1 MRRFFQFYLIAALLG
16 LLGWLFGFWSFGEM
30 LDVHLSLFA
39 LLFAGFVLLVILGL
53 IISVATDTQNVELLR
68 KRLYSRIPLWNLWL
82 RQRAARSA
90 ISLLNLQ
97 PTPHAAEL
105 VAETL
110 CCSMLGKRLRRQI
123 DDALT
128 SLSDQAC
135 RDAVV
140 GVWLN
145 SRHRRLTEFL
155 AQRRWIA
162 AAPMTARVV
171 SALQLGEIELLRQEE
186 AAIVEGLLPACAD
199 RDPAVAAAARDLLF
213 HLQRDEAKEALCR
226 LVIETDA
233 ALAREAVFA
242 LKYLPRNPSQ
252 RALFLFLTEQWE
264 QYEALDFDQQLLSAA
279 HRAAA
284 PELRQRI
291 AEMLRKAGRADF
303 LTVLVG
309 ADYVSRAREM
319 TDAEAGIM
327 IQMLAA
333 QQQWPRLWKLVFE
346 ISFAHSIEV
355 VRLLVANAWL
365 PENTDERGLF
375 EELRELA
382 NADISTEPEDARSA
396 LPLALPEATIRVH
409 GRINDFAFSPTQP
422 VLAFGTGNRKAALWN
437 FQRGEM
443 EEVIGGFAHSVGL
456 VTFAPTGELF
466 CAERSNAVDTPCN
479 LYCCQNGVLQPV
491 GQHAGSVTSIVIL
504 SDEQALSTGRD
515 ERIALWNY
523 QQPACIREQSLTF
536 WPRAAAI
543 SPDAQQIVLLHE
555 NIALFDIVDFQRKWQ
570 WWGDS
575 VGRCAIFLPGT
586 DSFVVG
592 KNNGS
597 VQAYRFASP
606 QDEPQPRLF
615 QAHSGRV
622 QGMAIHAASQ
632 TLITAGAEGTL
643 HFSNWAANQFLN
655 SLTHQEKKCTALY
668 ASPDG
673 AFLATGNHDNSMTL
687 WDIRVLDVPRLFTIP
702 LATASPDQL
711 IAIQELAVRPE
722 IPQHV
727 KRSLLFMQRVLQYRF
742 RFDIEIGD
750 IPSIKV
756 GEFDIEIE

>member
-16 LLGWLFGFWSFGEM
+16 LFGWLFGFWSFGEM
-30 LDVHLSLFA
+30 LDVHFALFG
-39 LLFAGFVLLVILGL
+39 LLFAGAVLLVLLGA
-53 IISVATDTQNVELLR
+53 IITAATDTQNVELLR
-68 KRLYSRIPLWNLWL
+68 KRLHSRIPLWNLWL
-82 RQRAARSA
+82 RRRAARSA
-90 ISLLNLQ
+90 MFLLNLQ

-110 CCSMLGKRLRRQI
+110 CCSMLGKRLCRQI

-145 SRHRRLTEFL
+145 SRHRRLAEFL

-162 AAPMTARVV
+162 AAPIAARVI

-186 AAIVEGLLPACAD
+186 AASVAGLLPACAD
-199 RDPAVAAAARDLLF
+199 RDPAIAAAARDLLF
-213 HLQRDEAKEALCR
+213 HLQRDDAKEALCR

-233 ALAREAVFA
+233 ALAREAAFA
-242 LKYLPRNPSQ
+242 LKYLPHNPSQ

-309 ADYVSRAREM
+309 ADYVSRAGEM

-333 QQQWPRLWKLVFE
+333 QQQWPRLWKLAFE
-346 ISFAHSIEV
+346 MSFMRSVEV
-355 VRLLVANAWL
+355 IRLLSENAWM
-365 PENTDERGLF
+365 PEHGDERSLF
-375 EELRELA
+375 DELRDLA
-382 NADISTEPEDARSA
+382 SAEIADAPDEARSA
-396 LPLALPEATIRVH
+396 LPLALPEATIHVR
-409 GRINDFAFSPTQP
+409 GRINDLAFSPTQP

-466 CAERSNAVDTPCN
+466 CAERSNSVDTPCN
-479 LYCCQNGVLQPV
+479 LYRCQNGVLQPI
-491 GQHAGSVTSIVIL
+491 GQHAGSVTSIAIL
-504 SDEQALSTGRD
+504 SEEQALSTGRD
-515 ERIALWNY
+515 ERIARWNY
-523 QQPACIREQSLTF
+523 QQPACIREQNLTF
-536 WPRAAAI
+536 WPRAAAV
-543 SPDAQQIVLLHE
+543 SPDARQIVLLHE
-555 NIALFDIVDFQRKWQ
+555 NIALFDMADFQRRWQ

-575 VGRCAIFLPGT
+575 VGRCAVFLPGT

-597 VQAYRFASP
+597 VQAYRFAPP

-615 QAHSGRV
+615 QAHTGRV
-622 QGMAIHAASQ
+622 QGMAIHAASK
-632 TLITAGAEGTL
+632 TLITAGAEGIL
-643 HFSNWAANQFLN
+643 HFSNWPTNQFIN
-655 SLTHQEKKCTALY
+655 SLTYQEKKCTALY
-668 ASPDG
+668 TSPDG
-673 AFLATGNHDNSMTL
+673 TFLATGHHDNSLTL

-711 IAIQELAVRPE
+711 VAIQELAVHAD
-722 IPQHV
+722 IPTRVQ
-727 KRSLLFMQRVLQYRF
+727 RSLQFMQRVLQYRF
-742 RFDIEIGD
+742 RFDIEIGEL
-750 IPSIKV
+750 PSIKV

>member
-30 LDVHLSLFA
+30 MDVHLSLLALAFA
-39 LLFAGFVLLVILGL
+39 IFVLLVILGS
-53 IISVATDTQNVELLR
+53 IMTAATDTQNVELLR
-68 KRLYSRIPLWNLWL
+68 KRLHSRIPLWNIWL
-82 RQRAARSA
+82 RRRAARSA
-90 ISLLNLQ
+90 IFLLNLQ
-97 PTPHAAEL
+97 PTPEAAAL
-105 VAETL
+105 AAETL
-110 CCSMLGKRLRRQI
+110 CCALLGIRLRRELG
-123 DDALT
+123 DALT
-128 SLSDQAC
+128 SLHEQGC

-145 SRHRRLTEFL
+145 TRHRRLTEFL

-162 AAPMTARVV
+162 AAPIAARVV
-171 SALQLGEIELLRQEE
+171 SALQLGEIERLRQEE

-199 RDPAVAAAARDLLF
+199 RDPVIATAARDMLF
-213 HLQRDEAKEALCR
+213 HLQRDDAKEALCR
-226 LVIETDA
+226 VVIETDA
-233 ALAREAVFA
+233 ALARDAAFA
-242 LKYLPRNPSQ
+242 SKYLPRNPGQ

-309 ADYVSRAREM
+309 ADYVSRAGEM
-319 TDAEAGIM
+319 TDAEAEIM

-333 QQQWPRLWKLVFE
+333 QRQWPRLWKLAFE
-346 ISFAHSIEV
+346 ISFMRSIAV
-355 VRLLVANAWL
+355 VRLLDANAWT
-365 PENTDERGLF
+365 PEHGDERGLF

-382 NADISTEPEDARSA
+382 NAEIADAPNEARSA

-422 VLAFGTGNRKAALWN
+422 VLAFGTGSRKAALWN
-437 FQRGEM
+437 FQRGAM
-443 EEVIGGFAHSVGL
+443 EQVIGGFAHSVGL
-456 VTFAPTGELF
+456 VAFAPNGELF
-466 CAERSNAVDTPCN
+466 CAERSNAVDTPCA
-479 LYCCQNGVLQPV
+479 LYRSQNGALQPI
-491 GQHAGSVTSIVIL
+491 GQHAGSVTSIAIL
-504 SDEQALSTGRD
+504 DDEQALSTGRD

-523 QQPACIREQSLTF
+523 QQPACVREQNLTF
-536 WPRAAAI
+536 WPRAAAM
-543 SPDAQQIVLLHE
+543 SPDARQIALLHE
-555 NIALFDIVDFQRKWQ
+555 HVALFDIADFQRRWQ
-570 WWGDS
+570 WWGES
-575 VGRCAIFLPGT
+575 VGRCAVFLPNS

-597 VQAYRFASP
+597 VQAYRFAPP

-615 QAHSGRV
+615 KAHDERV

-632 TLITAGAEGTL
+632 TLITAGSEGTL
-643 HFSNWAANQFLN
+643 HFSNWSSHQFLN
-655 SLTHQEKKCTALY
+655 SLTHQDKKFTALY

-673 AFLATGNHDNSMTL
+673 AFLATGHHDNSLTL
-687 WDIRVLDVPRLFTIP
+687 WDIRVLDVPRLFAIP

-711 IAIQELAVRPE
+711 IAIQELAVHSE
-722 IPQHV
+722 IPPRVQ
-727 KRSLLFMQRVLQYRF
+727 RSLLFMQRVLQYRF

-750 IPSIKV
+750 LPSIKV

>member
-30 LDVHLSLFA
+30 MDVHLSLLALAFA
-39 LLFAGFVLLVILGL
+39 IFVLLVILGS
-53 IISVATDTQNVELLR
+53 IITAATDTQNVELLR
-68 KRLYSRIPLWNLWL
+68 KRLHSRIPLWNIWL
-82 RQRAARSA
+82 RRRAARSA
-90 ISLLNLQ
+90 IFLLNLQ
-97 PTPHAAEL
+97 PTLDAATL

-110 CCSMLGKRLRRQI
+110 CCTLLGKRLRREI
-123 DDALT
+123 GDALT

-145 SRHRRLTEFL
+145 TRHRRLTDFL

-162 AAPMTARVV
+162 AAPVTARVV
-171 SALQLGEIELLRQEE
+171 SALQLGEIERLRQEE

-199 RDPAVAAAARDLLF
+199 RDAAIAAAAREMLF
-213 HLQRDEAKEALCR
+213 HLQRDDAKEALCR

-233 ALAREAVFA
+233 ALAREAAFA

-309 ADYVSRAREM
+309 ADYVSRAGEM

-333 QQQWPRLWKLVFE
+333 QRQWPRLWKLVFE
-346 ISFAHSIEV
+346 MSFMRSIEV
-355 VRLLVANAWL
+355 VRLLAENAWT
-365 PENTDERGLF
+365 PEHSDERSLF
-375 EELRELA
+375 DELRDLA
-382 NADISTEPEDARSA
+382 SAEISDAPDEARGA
-396 LPLALPEATIRVH
+396 LPLALPEATIRVR
-409 GRINDFAFSPTQP
+409 GRINDLAFSPTQP
-422 VLAFGTGNRKAALWN
+422 VLAFGTGNRSVAIWN
-437 FQRGEM
+437 FQRGAM
-443 EEVIGGFAHSVGL
+443 EQTLRGFAHSVGL
-456 VTFAPTGELF
+456 VAFAPDGGLF
-466 CAERSNAVDTPCN
+466 CAERSNAVETPCG
-479 LYCCQNGVLQPV
+479 LFRCQHGALQPV
-491 GQHAGSVTSIVIL
+491 GQHAGSVTSIAVL
-504 SDEQALSTGRD
+504 DGEQILSTGRD
-515 ERIALWNY
+515 ERITLWNY

-543 SPDAQQIVLLHE
+543 SPDARQIALLHE
-555 NIALFDIVDFQRKWQ
+555 NIALFDIADFQRRWQ

-575 VGRCAIFLPGT
+575 VGRCAVFLPHS

-597 VQAYRFASP
+597 VQAYRFAPP

-643 HFSNWAANQFLN
+643 HFSNWAANQFIN

-673 AFLATGNHDNSMTL
+673 AFLATGHHDNSLTL
-687 WDIRVLDVPRLFTIP
+687 WDIRVLDVPRLFAIP

-711 IAIQELAVRPE
+711 IAIQELAVHAE
-722 IPQHV
+722 IPSRVQ
-727 KRSLLFMQRVLQYRF
+727 RSLLFMQRILQYRF

-750 IPSIKV
+750 LPSIKV

>member
-1 MRRFFQFYLIAALLG
+1 MRRFLQCYLIAALLG
-16 LLGWLFGFWSFGEM
+16 AFGWLFGFWSFDEM
-30 LDVHLSLFA
+30 LDAHFSLFGLAFA
-39 LLFAGFVLLVILGL
+39 LFVLHTILGS
-53 IISVATDTQNVELLR
+53 IVRAATETQQIETSK
-68 KRLYSRIPLWNLWL
+68 KRLHSRIPLLNFWL
-82 RQRAARSA
+82 RNATVRMLLFVLQAQNTPEVAA
-90 ISLLNLQ
+90 LLSEAFCLRI
-97 PTPHAAEL
+97 
-105 VAETL
+105 
-110 CCSMLGKRLRRQI
+110 GKQTRRQI
-123 DDALT
+123 EEAFL
-128 SLSDQAC
+128 SLQDQPC
-135 RDAVV
+135 RDAII

-145 SRHRRLTEFL
+145 SRHHLLAEFL
-155 AQRRWIA
+155 AQRNWVA
-162 AAPMTARVV
+162 ATPLTARVI
-171 SALQLGEIELLRQEE
+171 SALQLGQIELLRQEE
-186 AAIVEGLLPACAD
+186 AAIIEGLLPACAD
-199 RDPAVAAAARDLLF
+199 RDPAIAASARDMLF

-226 LVIETDA
+226 VVIETDA
-233 ALAREAVFA
+233 ALAREAAFA
-242 LKYLPRNPSQ
+242 SKYLPRNPVQ

-309 ADYVSRAREM
+309 ADYVSRAGEM
-319 TDAEAGIM
+319 TDAEAEIM

-333 QQQWPRLWKLVFE
+333 QQQWPRLWKLAFE
-346 ISFAHSIEV
+346 ISFIRSIEV
-355 VRLLVANAWL
+355 VRLLSAHSYT
-365 PENTDERGLF
+365 PERGDERGLF
-375 EELRELA
+375 EELRDLTNSE
-382 NADISTEPEDARSA
+382 ISAAPEDARSV

-409 GRINDFAFSPTQP
+409 GRINDLAFSPTQP

-437 FQRGEM
+437 FQRGAM

-466 CAERSNAVDTPCN
+466 CAERSNAVETPCS
-479 LYCCQNGVLQPV
+479 LYRHQNGALQPV
-491 GQHAGSVTSIVIL
+491 GQHAGSVTSIAI
-504 SDEQALSTGRD
+504 SNEEQILSTGRD

-523 QQPACIREQSLTF
+523 EQPACIREQNLTF
-536 WPRAAAI
+536 WPRAAAV
-543 SPDAQQIVLLHE
+543 SPDARQIVLLYE
-555 NIALFDIVDFQRKWQ
+555 NVALFDIADFQRRWQ

-575 VGRCAIFLPGT
+575 VGRCAAFLPDS

-597 VQAYRFASP
+597 VQAYRFAPP

-615 QAHSGRV
+615 KAHTGRV
-622 QGMAIHAASQ
+622 QGMAIHAASK

-643 HFSNWAANQFLN
+643 HFSNWSTDQFLN
-655 SLTHQEKKCTALY
+655 SLTYQEKKLTALY

-673 AFLATGNHDNSMTL
+673 AFLATGNHDNSLTL

-702 LATASPDQL
+702 FATASPDQL
-711 IAIQELAVRPE
+711 IAIQELAVRAE
-722 IPQHV
+722 IPPHV
-727 KRSLLFMQRVLQYRF
+727 QRSLLFMQRVLQYRF

-750 IPSIKV
+750 MPSIKV